1 MQKVWP
7 IWVGI
12 MLVMMT
18 LAVLARARG
27 RAVSVAQVAAD
38 LERDAPAE
46 RRVTALQLSNVP
58 APRSV
63 PAVIARLSVEP
74 EADIRVLLLKALIQ
88 AGSYEGAKGVCIG
101 LRDPDQDVRAEAR
114 KILQAWYEW
123 KDMPQD
129 PAEVEAVVHSRPPK
143 LLRTQ

>member
-1 MQKVWP
+1 MKKVWP
-7 IWVGI
+7 LWIGI

-18 LAVLARARG
+18 LAVIARARG

-38 LERDAPAE
+38 LERDDPAE

-63 PAVIARLSVEP
+63 PAVIARLKVEP
-74 EADIRVLLLKALIQ
+74 EPDIRVLLLKALIQ
-88 AGSYEGAKGVCIG
+88 AGTYEGAKGVCVG
-101 LRDPDQDVRAEAR
+101 LHDAHADVRAEAR
-114 KILQAWYEW
+114 MILEAWYEW

-129 PAEVEAVVHSRPPK
+129 PAEVEAVVNSRPPK
-143 LLRTQ
+143 LLRKP